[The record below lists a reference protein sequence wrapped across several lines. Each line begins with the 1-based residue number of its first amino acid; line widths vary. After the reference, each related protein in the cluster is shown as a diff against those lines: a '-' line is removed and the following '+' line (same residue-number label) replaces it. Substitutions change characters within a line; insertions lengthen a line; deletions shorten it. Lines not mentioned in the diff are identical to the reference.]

1 MVEPADAT
9 DPVDAGRFAP
19 PGDRGIN
26 QAAALGFERGADDYE
41 QARPSYPAA
50 AVDLVVESVGVGPGR
65 RVLDLAAGTGKFTR
79 LLEPAGAELVAVEPV
94 AAMRAQLQATMPGLT
109 VLDGTAEH
117 IPLPDASVDSVV
129 VAQAFHWFDPSA
141 ALAEVHRVLRGGSDS
156 PGGLALVWNERDEET
171 EWVRRFGQILVDA
184 AGHKPY
190 VDDTD
195 WAAVV
200 DAAGGF
206 GPLQGRRFDYDQTI
220 TPELLVARAASTSF
234 VSALPD
240 ADREACLDE
249 VRRLVATDPEL
260 QGRATF
266 DFPYVTHVYWCDRR

>member
-1 MVEPADAT
+1 V
-9 DPVDAGRFAP
+9 R
-19 PGDRGIN
+19 
-26 QAAALGFERGADDYE
+26 
-41 QARPSYPAA
+41 
-50 AVDLVVESVGVGPGR
+50 PGR

-117 IPLPDASVDSVV
+117 IPLPDASVDAVV